1 LEQEPKE
8 TVMKKTPFTEIHRSL
23 GAKLVEF
30 AGFEMPVQYS
40 GIIDEHL
47 AVRKRVGVF
56 DVTHMGEFVVRGT
69 DAVKFLQKMTIN
81 DISHLFEGRVQYSA
95 MCYDDGG
102 IVDDLLVYHCGD
114 HYMLVVNASNAKKDF
129 EWLKSHLEGDVELID
144 RSDEFSLLAV
154 QGPQSLATL
163 NKITDAPLSA
173 MKYYH
178 FTRGR
183 LAGEEMLIS
192 RTGYTGELGFELY
205 FRWDDTVAK
214 KVWDA
219 ITDAGKEFGI
229 APIGLGARDTLR
241 LEMGY
246 CLYGNDIDQTT
257 HPLEAG
263 LGWITKL
270 DKGDFLGKSAMVKAK
285 AEGLRRK
292 LVGFT
297 LSEKAVARHGY
308 PLTVKGIEIG
318 HVTSG
323 TFSPTLERAIGL
335 GYVSLG
341 NGNIGNIIHVGIR
354 GKDVPATVVNIPFV
368 SKS

>member
-1 LEQEPKE
+1 
-8 TVMKKTPFTEIHRSL
+8 MKKTPFAEIHRSL

-47 AVRKRVGVF
+47 AVRNRVGVF
-56 DVTHMGEFVVRGT
+56 DVTHMGEFIVRGK
-69 DAVKFLQKMTIN
+69 DAAAFLQKMTIN
-81 DISHLFEGRVQYSA
+81 DVSKLYDGRVQYSA
-95 MCYDDGG
+95 MCYDNGG

-129 EWLKSHLEGDVELID
+129 DWLKSHLEGDVELTD

-154 QGPQSLATL
+154 QGPRSLATL
-163 NKITDAPLSA
+163 KKITDVDLSTIE
-173 MKYYH
+173 YYH
-178 FTRGR
+178 FKRGQ
-183 LAGEEMLIS
+183 LAGEEMIIS

-205 FRWDDTVAK
+205 LRWDETAGK

-219 ITDAGKEFGI
+219 VFNAGKEFGI
-229 APIGLGARDTLR
+229 VPIGLGARDTLR

-246 CLYGNDIDQTT
+246 CLYGSDIDQTT

-263 LGWITKL
+263 LAWITKMN
-270 DKGDFLGKSAMVKAK
+270 KGDFVGKSALAKAK
-285 AEGLRRK
+285 AEGLRRR

-297 LSEKAVARHGY
+297 LTEKAVARHGY
-308 PLTVKGIEIG
+308 PLTVKGSEVG

-323 TFSPTLERAIGL
+323 TFSPSLERAIGL
-335 GYVSLG
+335 GYVSVG
-341 NGNIGNIIHVGIR
+341 NDEEGETIHVGIR
-354 GKDVPATVVNIPFV
+354 GKEVPATIVQIPFV
-368 SKS
+368 NRS